1 MRSIDSSRACHQLTC
16 GELSAAFPAGLCARS
31 RKLAQVDLDL
41 LCCAL
46 AEKSIRD
53 LPEDSLMTGPRP
65 AEEGAQKCPTPI
77 TDSGTRGIK

>member
-1 MRSIDSSRACHQLTC
+1 MILFFANGVDSTCQWQRKARACHQLTC
-16 GELSAAFPAGLCARS
+16 GELSAAFPVGLCARS

-53 LPEDSLMTGPRP
+53 LPED
-65 AEEGAQKCPTPI
+65 
-77 TDSGTRGIK
+77 